1 VQAVYESSYNGSR
14 SVTSTNGVRS
24 PAAFA
29 GASEVERPFTLS
41 DLARVLRMRLW
52 VILLVVAVVVGVAV
66 MASLWQTPKYEASA
80 MLLVGQEQGNG
91 QDTNLGGAVSG
102 LQALTQT
109 MIIAIDTPLV
119 ADEAI
124 RRLGLKMSSDQLL
137 QDLTIQQVESS
148 QFIQLTYTGTDPERA
163 AQIVN
168 TVGQVS
174 SERIAAAS
182 ATANNITATV
192 YQKAEVPDHPSSP
205 DPLRNGLLAGV
216 LGLMLGIGLAL
227 LMEYLDYSWRSPEEV
242 EQISGVPTFAIIPE
256 FGLAM
261 KKRGHK
267 HGRSRKQNRG
277 PSGARA
283 QTA

>member
-1 VQAVYESSYNGSR
+1 VYESSFNGSK
-14 SVTSTNGVRS
+14 SATSTIGGRS
-24 PAAFA
+24 PAAYA
-29 GASEVERPFTLS
+29 GASEVERPFTVS
-41 DLARVLRMRLW
+41 DLARVLRKRLW

-66 MASLWQTPKYEASA
+66 GASLWQTPKYQASA
-80 MLLVGQEQGNG
+80 MLLVGQEQGST
-91 QDTNLGGAVSG
+91 QDSNLGGAVSG

-109 MIIAIDTPLV
+109 MIIAIDTPHV

-137 QDLTIQQVESS
+137 KDLTIQQVESS

-192 YQKAEVPDHPSSP
+192 YQKAEVPNHPASP
-205 DPLRNGLLAGV
+205 DPVRNGVLGAV

-242 EQISGVPTFAIIPE
+242 EQISGVPTFATIPE
-256 FGLAM
+256 FGLAI
-261 KKRGHK
+261 KKRGH
-267 HGRSRKQNRG
+267 
-277 PSGARA
+277 
-283 QTA
+283 

>member
-1 VQAVYESSYNGSR
+1 VYESSYNGSR

-52 VILLVVAVVVGVAV
+52 VILLVVVVVVGVAV
-66 MASLWQTPKYEASA
+66 VASLWQTPKYEASA

-109 MIIAIDTPLV
+109 MIIAIDTPRV

-137 QDLTIQQVESS
+137 HDLTIQQVESS
-148 QFIQLTYTGTDPERA
+148 QFIQLTYTSTDPERA

-216 LGLMLGIGLAL
+216 LGLMLGVGLAL
-227 LMEYLDYSWRSPEEV
+227 LMEYLDNSWRSPEEV

-256 FGLAM
+256 FGLAV
-261 KKRGHK
+261 KKRGRK